1 MSCSV
6 ILRPQA
12 EESIYCLSAQV
23 RCTDYASSRIV
34 GNANRRDME
43 PPINDRRYARVL

>member
-6 ILRPQA
+6 ILSVS
-12 EESIYCLSAQV
+12 EESIYCLSARV
-23 RCTDYASSRIV
+23 RGTDYASSRIV

-43 PPINDRRYARVL
+43 PPINDRRYAHAL